1 MVWQHHQS
9 ILVRTST
16 YPSILK
22 TQSATNTTSVK
33 LMTLTD
39 TTTST
44 EREQPVTNASPARYI
59 IYECNKNGLCGGWG
73 DRLKGIVSSYLIS
86 LITNRTFGISITA
99 PACNLTDY
107 FEPHLIDWN
116 IDLDRLKNLPSKR
129 ISHMDNGLFFR
140 TADTK
145 NFSALMKET
154 VIYYRQNYEFIPRLQ
169 ESDFHASDFLW
180 MKKWTRDRVFAH
192 VMRILFKL
200 KKRLKTVL
208 IDFINKAKPNKK
220 WKLMCAHIR
229 LGRNP
234 TIPNDSEQRN
244 NNETIKVIW
253 DFITKN
259 FTCDLCKIFLATD
272 SEVVRQKAKS
282 LFPDKIVDIP
292 GDIVHIERGQ
302 MKNKCDAFSK
312 VILDQQ
318 VLSKCDSL
326 LITKSNFGKIAAY
339 LRGTEEN
346 LFCSANKQIVKCLPN
361 NINTLFGMSG

>member
-1 MVWQHHQS
+1 M
-9 ILVRTST
+9 T
-16 YPSILK
+16 PSK
-22 TQSATNTTSVK
+22 
-33 LMTLTD
+33 
-39 TTTST
+39 
-44 EREQPVTNASPARYI
+44 ERERPVTNATSARYI

-73 DRLKGIVSSYLIS
+73 DRLAGIVSSYLIS

-129 ISHMDNGLFFR
+129 ISHMDNRLFQR
-140 TADTK
+140 TADK
-145 NFSALMKET
+145 MNFSALMKET
-154 VIYYRQNYEFIPRLQ
+154 VIYYRENYEFFSGLQ
-169 ESDFHASDFLW
+169 ESAFHASNFLW

-192 VMRILFKL
+192 VMRILFRLKSSL
-200 KKRLKTVL
+200 KKVL
-208 IDFINKAKPNKK
+208 IDFINKVKPNKK

-244 NNETIKVIW
+244 NNETINVIW

-259 FTCDLCKIFLATD
+259 FTCDLCKIFIATD
-272 SEVVRQKAKS
+272 SELVRQKAKS

-302 MKNKCDAFSK
+302 MKNRCDAFTK

-326 LITKSNFGKIAAY
+326 LLTKSGLGKIAAY

-361 NINTLFGMSG
+361 NITTVFGMRG